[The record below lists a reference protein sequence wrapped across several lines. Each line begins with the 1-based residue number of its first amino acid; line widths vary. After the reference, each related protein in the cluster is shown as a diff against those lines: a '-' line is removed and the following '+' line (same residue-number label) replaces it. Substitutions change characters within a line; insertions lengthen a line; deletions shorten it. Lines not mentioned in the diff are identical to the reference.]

1 MKENPF
7 EIKTPEQNSA
17 QDVVDLFVDVF
28 PDFYQVLE
36 KGHTFINGPRGS
48 GKSMMF
54 RYIQPDCQCLA
65 KHCQISELDYFA
77 VYVPIKLTNLNIPDL
92 ARLETHAEIILN
104 EHLLTTYV
112 MSNVYKSVGCYLGN
126 ILNDYKEQIWQYYNT
141 DFRDVLSYCGVNN
154 IVELPNDTDKDGL
167 TMMEL
172 MAKEVERINR
182 SCRIYC
188 NKIALS
194 KDTSIPYD
202 GPIVDFID
210 FMKPLLVSLK
220 SLPFFP
226 QDKPLYIL
234 IDDAGYLNVAQTKV
248 LNTWVSYRTTK
259 DICFKIST
267 QLDYKT
273 HLTNNEKRIDAPHD
287 YSEIN
292 ISTVYSSSKSKYNE
306 RLQEIVKKR
315 LKRYLHL
322 DIETKDF
329 FPEDKEQEL
338 KIQEI
343 YNQMLI
349 DYADPEKKYAGGD
362 AARRYARPEYITRL
376 QQNHKAGSTY
386 SYAGFD
392 QLVAVSSGIIR
403 HFLAPAQ
410 EMYSL
415 AITEL
420 GANEDNITSIKP
432 SIQDE
437 VIKKYSNNYLV
448 GEFEK
453 LKKDIDNNNT
463 RQIQLEKLY
472 RMIDSLGQLFHLQ
485 LTSNSS
491 ERRVFSVAITDT
503 PDDEMNEIID
513 MGEQLGYFHKS
524 TIGNKT
530 GTGRN
535 RLIILSR
542 ILAPHFKLDATSFA
556 GYKFMDSA
564 KLRMAMIDTK
574 RFLAQFKFTEDDSSS
589 ATQLLLFD
597 GNNPI

>member
-77 VYVPIKLTNLNIPDL
+77 VYVPIKLTNINIPDL
-92 ARLETHAEIILN
+92 ARLEIHAEIILN

-315 LKRYLHL
+315 LKRYLNL

-362 AARRYARPEYITRL
+362 AARRMQDL
-376 QQNHKAGSTY
+376 
-386 SYAGFD
+386 
-392 QLVAVSSGIIR
+392 
-403 HFLAPAQ
+403 
-410 EMYSL
+410 
-415 AITEL
+415 
-420 GANEDNITSIKP
+420 NI
-432 SIQDE
+432 
-437 VIKKYSNNYLV
+437 
-448 GEFEK
+448 
-453 LKKDIDNNNT
+453 
-463 RQIQLEKLY
+463 
-472 RMIDSLGQLFHLQ
+472 
-485 LTSNSS
+485 
-491 ERRVFSVAITDT
+491 
-503 PDDEMNEIID
+503 
-513 MGEQLGYFHKS
+513 
-524 TIGNKT
+524 
-530 GTGRN
+530 
-535 RLIILSR
+535 
-542 ILAPHFKLDATSFA
+542 
-556 GYKFMDSA
+556 
-564 KLRMAMIDTK
+564 
-574 RFLAQFKFTEDDSSS
+574 
-589 ATQLLLFD
+589 
-597 GNNPI
+597 

>member
-1 MKENPF
+1 M
-7 EIKTPEQNSA
+7 
-17 QDVVDLFVDVF
+17 
-28 PDFYQVLE
+28 
-36 KGHTFINGPRGS
+36 
-48 GKSMMF
+48 
-54 RYIQPDCQCLA
+54 
-65 KHCQISELDYFA
+65 
-77 VYVPIKLTNLNIPDL
+77 
-92 ARLETHAEIILN
+92 ARLEIHAEIILN

-226 QDKPLYIL
+226 QDKPLY
-234 IDDAGYLNVAQTKV
+234 N
-248 LNTWVSYRTTK
+248 
-259 DICFKIST
+259 
-267 QLDYKT
+267 
-273 HLTNNEKRIDAPHD
+273 LTNNEKRIDAPHD

>member
-17 QDVVDLFVDVF
+17 QDIVDLFVDVF

-54 RYIQPDCQCLA
+54 RYIQPDCQCLVN
-65 KHCQISELDYFA
+65 HCSISELDYFA
-77 VYVPIKLTNLNIPDL
+77 IYIPIKLTNINIPDL

-112 MSNVYKSVGCYLGN
+112 MSNVYKSVGSSLRN
-126 ILNDYKEQIWQYYNT
+126 TLNDYNDQILQYYNT
-141 DFRDVLSYCGVNN
+141 DFRNILSFCGVDS
-154 IVELPNDTDKDGL
+154 IAELPKDISKDGEA
-167 TMMEL
+167 MMEM

-182 SCRIYC
+182 YCRVYC

-226 QDKPLYIL
+226 SNKPFYIL
-234 IDDAGYLNVAQTKV
+234 IDDAGYLNMAQTKV

-315 LKRYLHL
+315 LKRYLNL
-322 DIETKDF
+322 DIEAKDF
-329 FPEDKEQEL
+329 FPENKEQEL

-343 YNQMLI
+343 YNQMLAN
-349 DYADPEKKYAGGD
+349 YTDPEKKYAGGD

-376 QQNHKAGSTY
+376 QQNHKSGSTY

-415 AITEL
+415 AISEL
-420 GANEDNITSIKP
+420 GVKEDNITSIKP

-437 VIKKYSNNYLV
+437 VIKRYSNNYLV
-448 GEFEK
+448 SEFEK
-453 LKKDIDNNNT
+453 LKKDIDSCDS
-463 RQIQLEKLY
+463 RQKKMEKLY

-491 ERRVFSVAITDT
+491 ERRVFSVAITDM
-503 PDDEMNEIID
+503 PDEELNEIID
-513 MGEQLGYFHKS
+513 MGEQFGVVY
-524 TIGNKT
+524 
-530 GTGRN
+530 
-535 RLIILSR
+535 
-542 ILAPHFKLDATSFA
+542 
-556 GYKFMDSA
+556 
-564 KLRMAMIDTK
+564 
-574 RFLAQFKFTEDDSSS
+574 
-589 ATQLLLFD
+589 
-597 GNNPI
+597 

>member
-65 KHCQISELDYFA
+65 KHCKITELDYFA
-77 VYVPIKLTNLNIPDL
+77 VYIPIKLTNINIPDL

-112 MSNVYKSVGCYLGN
+112 MSNVYKSVGSSLGN
-126 ILNDYKEQIWQYYNT
+126 ILNDYKEQIQTYYNT
-141 DFRDVLSYCGVNN
+141 VFRDVLFYCGVE
-154 IVELPNDTDKDGL
+154 ITELSNDTSKDG
-167 TMMEL
+167 MFIMEM

-182 SCRIYC
+182 FCRVYC

-220 SLPFFP
+220 ALPFFP
-226 QDKPLYIL
+226 DNKPFYIL
-234 IDDAGYLNVAQTKV
+234 IDDAGYLNMAQTKV

-306 RLQEIVKKR
+306 RLQEIVRKR
-315 LKRYLHL
+315 LRRYLNI
-322 DIETKDF
+322 DIEAKDF
-329 FPEDKEQEL
+329 FPENKEQEL

-343 YNQMLI
+343 YNEILVN
-349 DYADPEKKYAGGD
+349 YTDPERKYAGGD

-376 QQNHKAGSTY
+376 QQNHKSGSTY

-415 AITEL
+415 AIAEL
-420 GANEDNITSIKP
+420 GVKENNITSINP

-448 GEFEK
+448 SEFEK
-453 LKKDIDNNNT
+453 LKKDIGSNDP
-463 RQIQLEKLY
+463 RQKKLEKLY

-503 PDDEMNEIID
+503 PDEELNEIID
-513 MGEQLGYFHKS
+513 MGEQFGYFHKS

-556 GYKFMDSA
+556 GYKFMDST
-564 KLRMAMIDTK
+564 KLKLAMVDTK
-574 RFLAQFKFTEDDSSS
+574 KFLVQFNFVENDKSSS
-589 ATQLLLFD
+589 NQLLLFD
-597 GNNPI
+597 NNDFI